1 MGAGRS
7 PYRAQVYTVYAVP
20 SVLACNLYMD
30 VCALPQVMI
39 MFEGGNGVVEMCVRQ
54 GMCDL

>member
-20 SVLACNLYMD
+20 SVLASNLYVD
-30 VCALPQVMI
+30 FCALP
-39 MFEGGNGVVEMCVRQ
+39 
-54 GMCDL
+54 